1 MDSLYFRYANALIL
15 LAKDDQEVI
24 YFKDVLK
31 ETLSFF
37 LENEDIKNYLE
48 SYFVK
53 NEEKYELI
61 DKLLSQRGENIV
73 NFYKVLVKNH
83 RFYELEKITKEYV
96 KLANE
101 RVGIL
106 EGNIYS
112 VEPLKEEKIHQ
123 IEEILAK
130 KLNAKVELTNHID
143 ESILGGVKVVIH
155 DHVYDGS
162 LLGKVESMK
171 ENLLERRK

>member
-1 MDSLYFRYANALIL
+1 MDSLYFRYANALII

-31 ETLSFF
+31 EYLSFF
-37 LENEDIKNYLE
+37 NENQDIKNYLE

-53 NEEKYELI
+53 NEEKYAIL
-61 DKLLSQRGENIV
+61 DQLLSQRSENLL

-83 RFYELEKITKEYV
+83 RFYELDKITHEYI

-106 EGNIYS
+106 EGNVYS
-112 VEPLKEEKIHQ
+112 VTPLEKDKILR
-123 IEEILAK
+123 IEEALSK
-130 KLNAKVELTNHID
+130 KMNAKVELTNHID

>member
-1 MDSLYFRYANALIL
+1 MDSLYFRYASALID
-15 LAKDDQEVI
+15 LAKDDKEVI
-24 YFKDVLK
+24 YFKDALK
-31 ETLSFF
+31 EN
-37 LENEDIKNYLE
+37 LELFNANLDIKNYLE

-61 DKLLSQRGENIV
+61 DKLFPKASENLV

-83 RFYELEKITKEYV
+83 RFYEIEKITQEYV

-112 VEPLKEEKIHQ
+112 TVPLDKSKISR
-123 IEEILAK
+123 IEEALTK
-130 KLNAKVELTNHID
+130 KMGAKVELTNHID

>member
-1 MDSLYFRYANALIL
+1 MDSLYFRYASALID
-15 LAKDDQEVI
+15 LAKDDKEVI
-24 YFKDVLK
+24 YFKDALK
-31 ETLSFF
+31 EN
-37 LENEDIKNYLE
+37 LELFNANLDVKNYLE

-61 DKLLSQRGENIV
+61 DKLFPKTNENLV

-83 RFYELEKITKEYV
+83 RFYEIGKITQEYV

-112 VEPLKEEKIHQ
+112 TEPLDKSKISR
-123 IEEILAK
+123 IEEALTK
-130 KLNAKVELTNHID
+130 KMGAKVELTNHID